1 MSREMTPQARW
12 GGAYMVQHGDR
23 YFVHNDDG
31 DLIIAQF
38 TPTGYV
44 EHSRTTLLEPTTSAG
59 YGPRKFFD
67 RAVSWAHPA
76 FANRHVVQR
85 NDNEIVRA
93 SLAASDY

>member
-1 MSREMTPQARW
+1 M
-12 GGAYMVQHGDR
+12 QHGDR

-44 EHSRTTLLEPTTSAG
+44 EHSRTKLIEPTTAAA
-59 YGPRKFFD
+59 YGPRRFFD
-67 RAVSWAHPA
+67 GVVSWARPA
-76 FANRHVVQR
+76 FANQHVVPR

-93 SLAASDY
+93 SLAAADY

>member
-1 MSREMTPQARW
+1 MQN
-12 GGAYMVQHGDR
+12 GDR

-44 EHSRTTLLEPTTSAG
+44 EHSRTKLIAPTTAAG
-59 YGPRKFFD
+59 YGPRRAFD
-67 RAVSWAHPA
+67 RVVSWAHPA

-93 SLAASDY
+93 SLAAADY